1 MVNLSVHA
9 AAAPSRAAAG
19 ITCVVVGM
27 LLFVVQDGL
36 MKTLLG
42 PVNLW
47 VLMMARGV
55 AAVAV
60 FVPAILLLRGPHR
73 LLTPLW
79 PLHLARAA
87 LFCWGF
93 SLFYAAF
100 PLMGLA
106 EITTIFFAAPLIV
119 AVLAAFWLGETVG
132 AHRIGALAIGFAGV
146 VIAMNPTG
154 ENFRWAAIL
163 PLLCAVFYAV
173 GQILARKIGDRETS
187 LTTGLYT
194 VAFSGILIVPTGW
207 ALNQLVEFGPE
218 FRHLRFGLTAP
229 ADMTGLIVI
238 LGLVGLAGY
247 TLLSRA
253 YQIASASLVAPFDY
267 TYLPLATVMAWLMWN
282 EVPTTGTLTGMALIV
297 ASGLYIGYREMKQ
310 GREPGEPAP
319 VAEAVFA
326 PGNPQAPLTLPA
338 DIETPTEQVQ

>member
-1 MVNLSVHA
+1 MANLSVHA
-9 AAAPSRAAAG
+9 VAAPSRAAAG
-19 ITCVVVGM
+19 ITCVIIGM
-27 LLFVVQDGL
+27 MLFVAQDGL

-42 PVNLW
+42 PVSLW
-47 VLMMARGV
+47 TLMAARGV
-55 AAVAV
+55 AAVVV
-60 FVPAILLLRGPHR
+60 FVPAILVLRGPHR
-73 LLTPLW
+73 LFTPLW
-79 PLHLARAA
+79 PIHLARAV

-119 AVLAAFWLGETVG
+119 AVMAAFWLGETVG
-132 AHRIGALAIGFAGV
+132 THRIGALVIGFAGV

-154 ENFRWAAIL
+154 DNFRSTAIL
-163 PLLCAVFYAV
+163 PLLCAVFYAA
-173 GQILARKIGDRETS
+173 GQILARKVGDRESS
-187 LTTGLYT
+187 LTMGLYT
-194 VAFSGILIVPTGW
+194 VAFSGVLIVPTGW

-218 FRHLRFGLTAP
+218 FGHLRFDLTVP
-229 ADMTGLIVI
+229 ADMTGLIVV
-238 LGLVGLAGY
+238 LGVVGLAGY

-267 TYLPLATVMAWLMWN
+267 TYLPMATVMAWLMWK

-297 ASGLYIGYREMKQ
+297 ASGLYIGYREMRQ
-310 GREPGEPAP
+310 AREPGKPAP

-338 DIETPTEQVQ
+338 DIETPSKQV

>member
-1 MVNLSVHA
+1 MANVSVPGV
-9 AAAPSRAAAG
+9 AAPSRAAAG
-19 ITCVVVGM
+19 ISCVVIGM
-27 LLFVVQDGL
+27 MLFVAQDGL

-42 PVNLW
+42 PVSLW
-47 VLMMARGV
+47 LLMAARGV
-55 AAVAV
+55 AAIVV
-60 FVPAILLLRGPHR
+60 FVPAILVLRGPHR

-79 PLHLARAA
+79 PIHLARAV

-119 AVLAAFWLGETVG
+119 AVMAAFWLGETVG
-132 AHRIGALAIGFAGV
+132 PHRIGALLVGFAGV

-154 ENFRWAAIL
+154 DNFRWAAIL
-163 PLLCAVFYAV
+163 PLLCAVFYAA

-187 LTTGLYT
+187 LTMGLYT

-207 ALNQLVEFGPE
+207 ALNQLIEFDTE
-218 FRHLRFGLTAP
+218 FDHLRFGLTAP
-229 ADMTGLIVI
+229 AEMIGMIVV

-253 YQIASASLVAPFDY
+253 YQIASASVVAPFDY
-267 TYLPLATVMAWLMWN
+267 TYLPMATLMAWIIWN
-282 EVPTTGTLTGMALIV
+282 EAPTTGTLTGMSLIV
-297 ASGLYIGYREMKQ
+297 ASGLYIGYREMRQ
-310 GREPGEPAP
+310 ARDPGEPAP

-326 PGNPQAPLTLPA
+326 PGNPPAPLTLPA
-338 DIETPTEQVQ
+338 DLKSPTEQV